1 MMKFTNFCG
10 IFATVFVTTTMV
22 ILASCSQDDD
32 YYDNSEM
39 YTLAEEM
46 GTRLGGNGEDV
57 PPSFS
62 KIADMDS
69 VLIDFKNMMGH
80 TVNSTKVHL
89 CILAT
94 DDMTQFDARVELNPR
109 DGDFRTASV
118 KILDDDSINY
128 IFKVTI
134 KILDRYENKQKG
146 IVELPCPKSSFI

>member
-1 MMKFTNFCG
+1 MRKITNFCG
-10 IFATVFVTTTMV
+10 IFATLFVTTT
-22 ILASCSQDDD
+22 IILLASCSQEDDNYESD
-32 YYDNSEM
+32 M
-39 YTLAEEM
+39 YTLAEM